1 MLSNHCLYCD
11 SALVIMGAILKPSV
25 IVRILAY
32 LGVPTR
38 VPPSTLSPHLDLLQS
53 A

>member
-1 MLSNHCLYCD
+1 M
-11 SALVIMGAILKPSV
+11 SAIKEPSV
-25 IVRILAY
+25 IVRILAH

-38 VPPSTLSPHLDLLQS
+38 VPPPTLSPDLDLLQS